1 METTKSLAVTVS
13 DVKKDNYQNLLFKGN
28 GTEYK
33 ISSKNVQYHP
43 DIQNGN
49 SVILHFAMSSFGK
62 EYIHKSE
69 LMDASKIPNAPAPTP
84 TSTQAPRPT
93 KDSREKSIEKQVS
106 LKCAVELCIAG
117 KIELNEI
124 TKYAGTFES
133 YLN

>member
-1 METTKSLAVTVS
+1 METTKSLAVKVS
-13 DVKKDNYQNLLFKGN
+13 DVKKDNWENLTFKGN

-43 DIQNGN
+43 DIQDGN
-49 SVILHFAMSSFGK
+49 SVVLHFAMSSFGK

-69 LMDASKIPNAPAPTP
+69 LMDASKIPNAPTQAP
-84 TSTQAPRPT
+84 TQAPRPT
-93 KDSREKSIEKQVS
+93 KDSREQSIEKQVS